1 MKTKYE
7 RMSREEKKEVIN
19 SFKIEKSELYRKFR
33 NMNILCYIGI
43 VYSFIVFFYDLLIK
57 KSTINYILDIIIFVF
72 SVLVL
77 FKVKHIK
84 KEMLNN
90 YVLKNKRF

>member
-7 RMSREEKKEVIN
+7 RMSKEEKKKVIN
-19 SFKIEKSELYRKFR
+19 SFKKDKIELYKKYK
-33 NMNILCYIGI
+33 NINILCYIGI
-43 VYSFIVFFYDLLIK
+43 IFSILSFTYDVFIK
-57 KSTINYILDIIIFVF
+57 KSTFNYILDIVIFIF
-72 SVLVL
+72 SICAL
-77 FKVKHIK
+77 FKVYNTK

>member
-7 RMSREEKKEVIN
+7 RMNKNEKKKVLDSFKVEKKE
-19 SFKIEKSELYRKFR
+19 LYKKFR
-33 NMNILCYIGI
+33 NMNILCYAGI
-43 VYSFIVFFYDLLIK
+43 FYSFIVFFYDLFIK

-72 SVLVL
+72 SILVL
-77 FKVKHIK
+77 LKVISIK
-84 KEMLNN
+84 KEVLNN